1 MERFPFEMRSIDDV
15 NEMIGAWSLE
25 PIGDQYPETFNM
37 PVPVHEYVMRWPVVK
52 CAMVLTRD

>member
-1 MERFPFEMRSIDDV
+1 MRSIDDV